1 MIHFL
6 ALTLLMNINKKP
18 SILHYWSTNPLV
30 ASIFFKSLM
39 PWDRYPLILSF
50 LNFADNKCYD
60 PLYPQHDRSYKIR
73 QSMVYLIANFQE
85 TYTPSEFISI
95 GKELLLHKGKLKFK
109 QYIPSRRARFGIAFF
124 SLCEGL
130 GYLWNSGIYIGE
142 EISDTVC
149 ISHDL
154 IKSV

>member
-6 ALTLLMNINKKP
+6 ALTLLMNIDKKP

-39 PWDRYPLILSF
+39 PRNRYPLILSF

-73 QSMVYLIANFQE
+73 QSMVYLISNFQE
-85 TYTPSEFISI
+85 TYTPSEFISV

-109 QYIPSRRARFGIAFF
+109 QYILSRRARF
-124 SLCEGL
+124 
-130 GYLWNSGIYIGE
+130 
-142 EISDTVC
+142 
-149 ISHDL
+149 
-154 IKSV
+154 

>member
-1 MIHFL
+1 
-6 ALTLLMNINKKP
+6 
-18 SILHYWSTNPLV
+18 
-30 ASIFFKSLM
+30 M
-39 PWDRYPLILSF
+39 PRNRYPLILSF

-60 PLYPQHDRSYKIR
+60 QLYPQHDRSYKIR